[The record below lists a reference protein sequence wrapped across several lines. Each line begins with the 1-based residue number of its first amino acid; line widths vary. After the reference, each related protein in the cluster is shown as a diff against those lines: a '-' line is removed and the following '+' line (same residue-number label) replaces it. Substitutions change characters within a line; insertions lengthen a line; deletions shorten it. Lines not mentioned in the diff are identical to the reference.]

1 MVENHER
8 LGEPFCVRLQQRV
21 RIFIESACIA
31 DHSDSGRFRLLL
43 ISERLCFPSSRLRRE
58 PRVGRVG
65 RRMAGGN
72 DGVSQQ
78 FAETVPGSDSVV
90 SLGPLLSCADGE
102 RRA

>member
-21 RIFIESACIA
+21 SIFIESACIA

-65 RRMAGGN
+65 RRMAGG
-72 DGVSQQ
+72 
-78 FAETVPGSDSVV
+78 
-90 SLGPLLSCADGE
+90 E
-102 RRA
+102 RRRLAAIC